1 MVGQWD
7 RYAHWMHPRS
17 KEAPT
22 GYTANF
28 APRRSTIHAMHRT
41 LIWRKLAPIPQL
53 ARSFAFPRRSLAFK
67 DTAVYALR
75 HSATRPLFHD
85 VKWSSPLLELMA
97 IASYQT
103 GKRFLKRA
111 RLSHRRFGLERSL
124 VGWVGLPDQGQP
136 RVISLRLIGAL
147 GLGRVI
153 FELDVG

>member
-1 MVGQWD
+1 MVGRWD
-7 RYAHWMHPRS
+7 DT
-17 KEAPT
+17 PT
-22 GYTANF
+22 GCTRAVRRLRL
-28 APRRSTIHAMHRT
+28 ATPRTSPAVDPRNAHRT
-41 LIWRKLAPIPQL
+41 LIWRKLASIPQL

-85 VKWSSPLLELMA
+85 VKWSSPLLELTA
-97 IASYQT
+97 IASCQT